1 MGKNGC
7 GGECIFEEVEG
18 RVGFFFKIEGN
29 TFMSELSQRNNDVG
43 VIVDESVV
51 EVGETEEGLDVF
63 DFPRLR
69 PVPDGLDLV
78 FGHKKAFRRQ
88 GISEVLKW
96 NSHLS
101 ARA

>member
-18 RVGFFFKIEGN
+18 GAGFFFKIEGN
-29 TFMSELSQRNNDVG
+29 TLMSELSQRNNDVG
-43 VIVDESVV
+43 VIVDESAV

-69 PVPDGLDLV
+69 PVADGLDPV
-78 FGHKKAFRRQ
+78 FGHKKAFGRQ
-88 GISEVLKW
+88 DVSEVLD
-96 NSHLS
+96 SF
-101 ARA
+101 